1 MRRRTRLKLA
11 LAGLAVGIIGLVVLI
26 VVLVLGRQARQNEL
40 AALLAA
46 EAGDGAPTEA
56 APEDPYD
63 GLELEAIRRVQD
75 RRGASGTIGDAIR
88 NGALADAIEVY
99 GENVPAESEWVARRV
114 EESVYE
120 VVHETRFHG
129 VAFGP
134 RWFVQMDADGPAPE
148 GSGGVVP
155 TNALAD
161 WLHDGGDDTHL
172 RQMNRSDEVVE
183 ALTRHRFDS
192 GVRLAS
198 AMLVFFLGR
207 ADGAVE
213 PEVIGWTVI
222 PHQLSADEAVYQAWF
237 QWYEGEDVQ
246 DALWEVSY
254 RGAAPT
260 FRARDQ
266 RADQIMRAGAEV
278 SSDELIDIRPES
290 LRDVDT
296 PPESERDARVRALR
310 LLLADTRVVEAVG
323 ALLAARGRNGELE
336 YVQWHST
343 FVDDDRDTCA
353 VEYRYRERGDDRAVS
368 WEIDSRTGERTPTSE
383 IAALAE
389 VTLSV
394 YRAPDGDG
402 AAAP

>member
-11 LAGLAVGIIGLVVLI
+11 LAGLAVGILGLVVLLVL
-26 VVLVLGRQARQNEL
+26 VVLNQKARQSDL

-46 EAGDGAPTEA
+46 EAAA
-56 APEDPYD
+56 APEAETPPEDPWD
-63 GLELEAIRRVQD
+63 GLELEAIRRVED
-75 RRGASGTIGDAIR
+75 RRGASGTIGAAVR
-88 NGALADAIEVY
+88 NGALAEALELYD
-99 GENVPAESEWVARRV
+99 ENEPAENEWVARRV

-120 VVHETRFHG
+120 VVYETRFHG
-129 VAFGP
+129 VTFGP
-134 RWFVQMDADGPAPE
+134 RWFVQLNPDGPAPE

-155 TNALAD
+155 TNAIAE
-161 WLHDGGDDTHL
+161 WLHQGGDDEHM
-172 RQMNRSDEVVE
+172 RRVNRSGEVVE

-207 ADGAVE
+207 GEGAVE
-213 PEVIGWTVI
+213 PRVVGWTVV
-222 PHQLSADEAVYQAWF
+222 PHQIDAEESVYQAWF
-237 QWYEGEDVQ
+237 QWYEGDDVQ

-323 ALLAARGRNGELE
+323 ALLAARGREGTLE

-343 FVDDDRDTCA
+343 FVGEDRNRCA

-368 WEIDSRTGERTPTSE
+368 WEVDARTGERTPTSP

-394 YRAPDGDG
+394 YRADE
-402 AAAP
+402 AAGVP